1 MNLWQLHIMLIIVLV
16 GLGIYC
22 LISRRNL
29 IQLIIGIEI
38 IAKAICLSFVLAG
51 HLQGNE
57 QIAQAIVITIIV
69 IEAITAAVVMSLI
82 VAAYRRTG
90 SLNIK
95 DFRRLRG

>member
-1 MNLWQLHIMLIIVLV
+1 MNLWQLYIVLIIALL
-16 GLGIYC
+16 GIGIYC

-38 IAKAICLSFVLAG
+38 IAKAICLSFILAG

-82 VAAYRRTG
+82 VAAYHRTG
-90 SLNIK
+90 SLDIR
-95 DFRRLRG
+95 DFRKLRG

>member
-1 MNLWQLHIMLIIVLV
+1 MNLWQLYIAAIIALL
-16 GLGIYC
+16 GIGIYC

-38 IAKAICLSFVLAG
+38 IAKAICLSFILAG

-90 SLNIK
+90 SLDLR

>member
-1 MNLWQLHIMLIIVLV
+1 MNLWQLHIAAIIILL

-22 LISRRNL
+22 LISRKNL
-29 IQLIIGIEI
+29 IQLIIGIEV
-38 IAKAICLSFVLAG
+38 IAKAVTFSFILAG

-69 IEAITAAVVMSLI
+69 IEAITTAVVMSLL

-90 SLNIK
+90 SLDIK